1 MSTPSAVV
9 YYSQRCPN
17 CNRFMDGL
25 RRSTARTGVQIVN
38 VDDTPIRGV
47 QYVPT
52 VVLPAGQVL
61 VGTKAFEWLKEHE
74 TDGDLEPYSLAMSRG
89 LAFSSIQGTGHAE
102 FQESFSPFVRP
113 E

>member
-1 MSTPSAVV
+1 
-9 YYSQRCPN
+9 
-17 CNRFMDGL
+17 MDGL
-25 RRSTARTGVQIVN
+25 RRSVARGGVQVVN

-52 VVLPAGQVL
+52 VVLSGGEVL
-61 VGTKAFEWLKEHE
+61 VGTKAFEWLRGHE
-74 TDGDLEPYSLAMSRG
+74 TDGDLEPYSLAMNRG
-89 LAFSSIQGTGHAE
+89 LAYSALSSTTGHAQ

>member
-25 RRSTARTGVQIVN
+25 RRSTARTGVQI
-38 VDDTPIRGV
+38 
-47 QYVPT
+47 VPT